1 MSVCREVLETALG
14 QPVKPAEADALF
26 AKLQRRATQVKAE
39 NPALGHNDALQKAAA
54 EFDAAAELR
63 AALEQRT
70 AALNQAR
77 TMEGVDY
84 LAQVWKDDP
93 GQGLKAMLVGTQ
105 DARQGAR
112 ASVGADQ
119 DAAEDFVLGGLIA
132 DLVKAEGLTPYS
144 RGDLDDEV
152 SRALWQLSDGET
164 PTGPKVAVQVAKA
177 IRKWQDYAKRSAN
190 EAGAWI
196 GSARGFITS
205 TFHDS
210 ARIAPDEAGWLA
222 SAKEHFDLG
231 RMAEE
236 MEVSITELVDDILP
250 DLWRNFASGVH
261 LKATQ
266 PSSPPKGLQSVGK
279 KLSHERVIHFKSP
292 EAWQAYNR
300 DYGAGTLH
308 EAVAAGLRRQARSTA
323 LMAGLGPNYEMVFD
337 NIVEQTTRRMQKG
350 KASAAAL
357 KQFQKDART
366 YKRMYLA
373 QVDGSLDIPGSDPL
387 ATASAAIRS
396 VQSMASLGGATLSS
410 LSDLGLIANGAKY
423 NGVNALEAIGSG
435 IGKLFQGMPSGEK
448 LELYADLGLVL
459 SSLSGKLTSRFTP
472 EDSVTGRMG
481 KLQHTFF
488 TLNLQNRWTDAFRE
502 SVAEV
507 LSANLA
513 RRSRDSFDALPERLR
528 TTLGLYGI
536 EADKWDIFRA
546 QEAGEVDGVRFLAP
560 KGLDEVPDDRFAAYL
575 TKRGIN
581 ATSNRIRELR
591 SEMARQFRAYFA
603 DQNGY
608 MVLTPDAG
616 TLGMMKQGTQKGTGV
631 GEAVR
636 FIMQFKSFPLA
647 YTQKAFGRELKQGGL
662 LGIANLLALTT
673 VFGYA
678 AMTAK
683 DMSKGH
689 VPRNPTDPRSWL
701 AAFQQ
706 GGGAGLYGD
715 VLFSQIL
722 DRRFGDAAAQ
732 LMGPTFSDVFG
743 SQGLAGLTARGMQ
756 AARSDNV
763 DVQDVGPAAVRFV
776 KGNTPFL
783 NLFYTRLLLD
793 YAVFYRLQEWM
804 NPGSLARMERELQE
818 RTGQEFVA
826 PPSQQ

>member
-14 QPVKPAEADALF
+14 RPVPQPEADRLF
-26 AKLQRRATQVKAE
+26 GKLHRRAAQLKAAD
-39 NPALGHNDALQKAAA
+39 PALGHNDAVAKAAA
-54 EFDAAAELR
+54 EFDQAAELR

-77 TMEGVDY
+77 TLEGVDY
-84 LAQVWKDDP
+84 LATVWADDP
-93 GQGLKAMLVGTQ
+93 GQGLKAILVGTQ

-112 ASVGADQ
+112 ASIGADQ

-132 DLVKAEGLTPYS
+132 DLAKADALEPYT
-144 RGDLDDEV
+144 RGELDDEV
-152 SRALWQLSDGET
+152 SRALWQLSAGEP
-164 PTGPKVAVQVAKA
+164 PTGPKQAVAVAQA
-177 IRKWQDYAKRSAN
+177 IRKWQDAVRRQAN
-190 EAGAWI
+190 DAGAWI
-196 GSARGFITS
+196 GQTPGYITS
-205 TFHDS
+205 TFHDT
-210 ARIAPDEAGWLA
+210 ARIAKDEAGWL
-222 SAKEHFDLG
+222 SAAQEQFDLG
-231 RMAEE
+231 RMAED
-236 MEVSITELVDDILP
+236 MEVSMSELVDDILP

-261 LKATQ
+261 LKAPQ
-266 PSSPPKGLQSVGK
+266 PDKPPKGLQSVGK
-279 KLSHERVIHFKSP
+279 KLSQERVIHFKSS

-337 NIVEQTTRRMQKG
+337 QIVDKTLRRMQKD
-350 KASAAAL
+350 KATADAL
-357 KQFQKDART
+357 KHFQADARK

-373 QVDGSLDIPGSDPL
+373 QIDGSLDIPGSDPL
-387 ATASAAIRS
+387 ATASATIRS
-396 VQSMASLGGATLSS
+396 IQSMASLGGATLSS

-423 NGVNALEAIGSG
+423 NGVNALETIGSG
-435 IGKLFQGMPSGEK
+435 IGKLFQSVPSAEK
-448 LELYADLGLVL
+448 LELYSDLGLVL
-459 SSLSGKLTSRFTP
+459 TSLSGKLTSRFTP

-481 KLQHTFF
+481 KLQHRFF
-488 TLNLQNRWTDAFRE
+488 TLNLQNRWTDSFRE
-502 SVAEV
+502 AIAEM

-513 RRSRDSFDALPERLR
+513 RRATDKFDALPDRLR

-536 EADKWDIFRA
+536 DADKWDIFRA
-546 QEAGEVDGVRFLAP
+546 QEIGEVEGGKFLAP
-560 KGLDEVPDDRFAAYL
+560 KGLDDLPDDRFAAYL
-575 TKRGIN
+575 QKRGIT
-581 ATSNRIRELR
+581 ATATRIRELR
-591 SEMARQFRAYFA
+591 GEMARQFRSYFA

-608 MVLTPDAG
+608 MLLTPDAG

-647 YTQKAFGRELKQGGL
+647 YTQKAFGREVKQGGM
-662 LGIANLLALTT
+662 LGVANLLAMTT
-673 VFGYA
+673 LFGYA

-683 DMSKGH
+683 DLSKGH
-689 VPRNPTDPRSWL
+689 VPRNPTDARSWL

-743 SQGLAGLTARGMQ
+743 SQGLAGLTAR
-756 AARSDNV
+756 A
-763 DVQDVGPAAVRFV
+763 VQGDDTGPAAVRFV

-804 NPGSLARMERELQE
+804 NPGSLARMERELNE
-818 RTGQEFVA
+818 RTGQQFVA